1 MNDFVKLITRNTA
14 VLLMTTTYT
23 CKKHYNIANNMVTVL
38 LDSDDFS
45 NDVLSILYAN
55 TLKLDGKTYEDK
67 KNIQVIR
74 DDIKYLMSI
83 KRGD

>member
-1 MNDFVKLITRNTA
+1 MSNFIKLIARNTA

-23 CKKHYNIANNMVTVL
+23 CKKHYIIANNMVTVL
-38 LDSDDFS
+38 LYSEDITIDI
-45 NDVLSILYAN
+45 LSTLYDNA
-55 TLKLDGKTYEDK
+55 LKLDGRKCEDRKT
-67 KNIQVIR
+67 IQIIR